1 MKKKPSYIHPF
12 DDYPQ
17 KTKDEGITVY
27 DDVRGLPTD
36 LEPYTSSD
44 YVIAIGHRGRVA
56 FMYDDILDHSEQY
69 TVGVIFPNHTLSTVG
84 KTDDYCATVI
94 VVDGALLDDPLLQI
108 IHQMRYR
115 YEPHPCVKLDEQEY
129 KTIMNVVDL
138 MRETSRL
145 KIPDWRML
153 MIRQLEFFLR
163 FLSYYRSCKLHET
176 LADKRV
182 SIQFHNDLA
191 QHYREH
197 RDVGFY
203 AKQANLSTK
212 HFSAVIKQETG
223 YTVAHWIHAKIIM
236 EAKKLLFMRKNL
248 SMQAIANLLGFD
260 EQAIFSRYFRRE
272 TGMSPT
278 EFRNSQ

>member
-1 MKKKPSYIHPF
+1 M
-12 DDYPQ
+12 
-17 KTKDEGITVY
+17 
-27 DDVRGLPTD
+27 
-36 LEPYTSSD
+36 
-44 YVIAIGHRGRVA
+44 
-56 FMYDDILDHSEQY
+56 
-69 TVGVIFPNHTLSTVG
+69 
-84 KTDDYCATVI
+84 
-94 VVDGALLDDPLLQI
+94 LQI

-153 MIRQLEFFLR
+153 MLRQLEFFLR

-176 LADKRV
+176 QAEKRV

-236 EAKKLLFMRKNL
+236 EAKKLLFMRRNL